1 MEQVGKRKDTLGV
14 VFVHGLGGF
23 AEKRFLGKRIEYF
36 RGMKAAMAQWG
47 LPAFFPEQPAFGNV
61 VDRADALA
69 ANLVQFPYE
78 QLYLVAHSMGGLD
91 CRYFISKLDVQ
102 RRVRGL
108 ATVATPHRGTP
119 VATWILNTSGLV
131 QTLLRRG
138 TEKALT
144 DLTPEACQHFNEQ
157 FPDRSD
163 VRYISYAGVR
173 PLSEMPSWFRPW
185 ARPLSAQAA
194 ENDSQVPLSSAI
206 WAEYKGVVR
215 ADHIELAGWNF
226 GRTDPHIQRPFD
238 YLSFYQRV
246 IMELLDS

>member
-1 MEQVGKRKDTLGV
+1 MEYVGKRKDTLGV

-23 AEKRFLGKRIEYF
+23 AEKHLFGKRIEYF

-47 LPAFFPEQPAFGNV
+47 IPAFFPAQPSFGSV
-61 VDRADALA
+61 IDRADALA
-69 ANLVQFPYE
+69 TNLAQFPYE

-119 VATWILNTSGLV
+119 LATWILHASGLA
-131 QTLLRRG
+131 QWLLRLW

-144 DLTPEACQHFNEQ
+144 DLTPEACQRFNEQ

-173 PLSEMPSWFRPW
+173 PALGNAVVVSTVD
-185 ARPLSAQAA
+185 AAAQ
-194 ENDSQVPLSSAI
+194 
-206 WAEYKGVVR
+206 
-215 ADHIELAGWNF
+215 
-226 GRTDPHIQRPFD
+226 RTSCRE
-238 YLSFYQRV
+238 R
-246 IMELLDS
+246 